1 MAMIEDPDGVHLRN
15 TMHNRI
21 TSDAFLPCGGRPAT
35 IHGGNWKKFLR
46 DDGTPSSK
54 VIVEGANLFLTPD
67 ARRELSSLGTLILK
81 DSSANKCGVICSSFE
96 IGACMLLEEEE
107 FMEIKETFVEQ
118 VLVRLRAL
126 ARCEAELLSRLHQHH
141 PQWSL
146 PEMSVRISK
155 IMTRTSDSIIAGWD
169 SMNEAQLANLQKL
182 VLLHLPKSLTDLVGD
197 ALWSEMPETYLQW
210 MMAKSLAARIVYR
223 EGFEYLE
230 TMEDEHLAHL
240 ALRYLDLEQERASL
254 IEEILSSDMQY
265 KERVASL
272 LQDAGIFSTMGHKN
286 GS

>member
-1 MAMIEDPDGVHLRN
+1 M
-15 TMHNRI
+15 
-21 TSDAFLPCGGRPAT
+21 
-35 IHGGNWKKFLR
+35 
-46 DDGTPSSK
+46 
-54 VIVEGANLFLTPD
+54 VIVEGANLFLTPA

-107 FMEIKETFVEQ
+107 FMEIKDIFVEQ

-141 PQWSL
+141 PQLSL

-169 SMNEAQLANLQKL
+169 SMTDAQLANLQNL